1 MTKRV
6 GCTTLRI
13 STPFYCLRDAL
24 ISIVRNGWLTVAS
37 VSIVAVS
44 LIILGGSVLLVLNAD
59 HLTGKLESN
68 VEISV
73 FIQEDATGKEVTQ
86 LGQDIKAMPSVNET
100 TFISKEQALRDM
112 KKSFGEQ
119 GDILDDLGKNPLNDA
134 YRIKAKNAEQVPV
147 LAKQFE
153 EMPNVE
159 KVRYGK
165 GLVEKLLVI
174 TEWVRKSSLAVMGIL
189 AVAAVFLI
197 STTIRMS
204 VFSRRREIG
213 IMKYLGA
220 TNWFV
225 RAPFL
230 IEGLILGLS
239 GALIAVLVVN
249 FGYSTL
255 TKQLADS
262 ISFISLVSSGEVLN
276 MLLGV
281 LLGLGV
287 IIGVFGSLISI
298 HRFLKV

>member
-1 MTKRV
+1 
-6 GCTTLRI
+6 
-13 STPFYCLRDAL
+13 
-24 ISIVRNGWLTVAS
+24 VRNGWLTVAS